1 MYKKVF
7 WGQPEHIGEELWDCL
22 ATGKGDMEE
31 QPQSKMVILLVVV
44 QAQDAD
50 MVTSSLRKYGVVA
63 FELSSTGA
71 FLGRKNVTLLIPVE
85 TTNVELVLSELKRNC
100 RQRIEYVS
108 MPIEGQPL
116 PIPSPIPITGGG
128 APIFIRELDKYM
140 EVLQ

>member
-1 MYKKVF
+1 MDDND
-7 WGQPEHIGEELWDCL
+7 P
-22 ATGKGDMEE
+22 
-31 QPQSKMVILLVVV
+31 SNMVILLAVL
-44 QAQDAD
+44 QAQDAEL
-50 MVTSSLRKYGVVA
+50 VTSALGKFGVTA

-71 FLGRKNVTLLIPVE
+71 FLGRKNVTLLIPVQ

-116 PIPSPIPITGGG
+116 PIPSPIPITVGG
-128 APIFIRELDKYM
+128 ATIFILEIDQYL